1 MAESVGLGLAPFQSA
16 NRSEDPQGECIFIA
30 RSNLAHPED
39 ALGTV
44 LEAKEHVGG
53 LWILETANMDE
64 AMAWARKGAKAC
76 RASLEVQEIF
86 FVPAPEEN

>member
-16 NRSEDPQGECIFIA
+16 NRSEDPKSECIFIA

-44 LEAKEHVGG
+44 LEAKEHVGVVVEDASGDEG
-53 LWILETANMDE
+53 LQIG
-64 AMAWARKGAKAC
+64 RY
-76 RASLEVQEIF
+76 
-86 FVPAPEEN
+86 